1 MIDEL
6 GSENSKRL
14 RTACDGAAHHMY
26 EVVAQHGG
34 SASLNNAQGQTTKK
48 LLAYTTYTTQPK
60 ITKKRIKLRKS
71 KKKPFPYKPTPSSF
85 FSKFF
90 ATSKFFIFL
99 FFIFSRMW
107 NFFYFYTHLERK
119 LIKRRAPVFLH
130 GKLGASRV
138 MNKLI
143 IN

>member
-1 MIDEL
+1 MVLHI
-6 GSENSKRL
+6 
-14 RTACDGAAHHMY
+14 TCD
-26 EVVAQHGG
+26 EVVAHGG

-71 KKKPFPYKPTPSSF
+71 KKKSPFPYKPTPSSF
-85 FSKFF
+85 FPNFLPHPNFLFF
-90 ATSKFFIFL
+90 YFLFFPGCGIFL
-99 FFIFSRMW
+99 FF
-107 NFFYFYTHLERK
+107 THLEHK

-138 MNKLI
+138 MNK
-143 IN
+143 

>member
-1 MIDEL
+1 MVLHI
-6 GSENSKRL
+6 
-14 RTACDGAAHHMY
+14 TCD
-26 EVVAQHGG
+26 EVVAQCGG

-71 KKKPFPYKPTPSSF
+71 PPKKKPLPLQTYSILL

-90 ATSKFFIFL
+90 ATSKFFIFYFL
-99 FFIFSRMW
+99 FFPGCGIFL
-107 NFFYFYTHLERK
+107 FFTHLEHK

-138 MNKLI
+138 MNK
-143 IN
+143 

>member
-1 MIDEL
+1 MNDCVTDEL
-6 GSENSKRL
+6 GSVNSKML

-71 KKKPFPYKPTPSSF
+71 KKAPFLTNLLHPPF
-85 FSKFF
+85 FQIFCHIQIF
-90 ATSKFFIFL
+90 YFL

-107 NFFYFYTHLERK
+107 NFFNFYTHLEHK

-138 MNKLI
+138 MNK
-143 IN
+143 